1 MLASVDMDDANAD
14 GGPGR
19 RFTSENAGMCALES
33 AASDELVAGD
43 ELVVDDMAPVGESAA
58 ESLVVRT
65 PLLKANW

>member
-1 MLASVDMDDANAD
+1 
-14 GGPGR
+14 
-19 RFTSENAGMCALES
+19 MCALEL

-43 ELVVDDMAPVGESAA
+43 ELVVDDMVPVGESAA